1 MFSRLQYLYSEGFEV
16 VAVTAYN
23 DKEGPHN
30 ARLSYFEKES
40 DGNIRL
46 RSEHFA
52 VDREEMERCCG
63 LFFSQFTAHS

>member
-1 MFSRLQYLYSEGFEV
+1 MFSRMQYLYSEGFEV

-30 ARLSYFEKES
+30 ARLTYFEKEP

-46 RSEHFA
+46 RSEHFT
-52 VDREEMERCCG
+52 VNSTQMEHCCA
-63 LFFSQFTAHS
+63 LFFAQYTPHS